1 MDLQTIN
8 QELNKRFAEP
18 LPEFYKRRIV
28 IWKDEE
34 GEFADQID
42 DLALFNAKVLRL
54 TETNNFAIKKII
66 SVEKIFEASPSIEL
80 DERKLK
86 LFLNGVMLTQ
96 KCNDGVYKIYS
107 HESNNINQ
115 FIGTGTIKD
124 NLLKRDII
132 L

>member
-42 DLALFNAKVLRL
+42 DLVTFADKLEKATIDTIESGKMTKDLALISKLPDVTVLNS
-54 TETNNFAIKKII
+54 EDFIKEVRKTL
-66 SVEKIFEASPSIEL
+66 EA
-80 DERKLK
+80 
-86 LFLNGVMLTQ
+86 ML
-96 KCNDGVYKIYS
+96 
-107 HESNNINQ
+107 
-115 FIGTGTIKD
+115 
-124 NLLKRDII
+124 
-132 L
+132 